1 MYSSPDAENTNLKMI
16 YTLLC
21 TVHPSPAQ
29 KVFLW
34 HNTGIISYINPLIAL
49 EIHWKIDEDFG
60 QWPGLDWILW
70 ISAKIV
76 KKGGID
82 TEQTHQQVKTLENKG
97 LSVQNIYFCGSIS
110 NREVEK
116 YCESTTKLLNP

>member
-16 YTLLC
+16 YTLLH
-21 TVHPSPAQ
+21 TVHPSSAQ
-29 KVFLW
+29 KVSLW

-60 QWPGLDWILW
+60 GWHGLEWILW

-76 KKGGID
+76 KKGRID
-82 TEQTHQQVKTLENKG
+82 TEQTHQQVNTLENKG
-97 LSVQNIYFCGSIS
+97 LAIQNMHFYESIS

-116 YCESTTKLLNP
+116 CCENTTKF